1 MILGRCGFWAAAAMV
16 EVMGGDGTLVY
27 LTFSAVG
34 THLLMFSLSFFDFF

>member
-27 LTFSAVG
+27 LTFSTVG
-34 THLLMFSLSFFDFF
+34 TYLLMLSLSFFDFF